1 MIHFIF
7 NTGNVV
13 ITLRK
18 WGITILW
25 NIMVITLRKWGQ
37 ERVCVSAVGGWGAK
51 GEEWPPGTED
61 VNA

>member
-1 MIHFIF
+1 M
-7 NTGNVV
+7 

-18 WGITILW
+18 WGITILG

-51 GEEWPPGTED
+51 GEEWPPSTED
-61 VNA
+61 INA